1 MKWGL
6 LIYSM
11 KSLLQTRTECYSR
24 AADGRILNF
33 HSELS
38 FLLRFPN
45 TYTVPL
51 NHHAV
56 TNVGPTRYLKENG
69 WHYVGICRA
78 CWAKGVGPTSN
89 QPLAI
94 MSARWQKWHLANDSS
109 CYASQIPIACIE
121 LSTSKMTLVN
131 YNTQL
136 DVLQTYY
143 RSVHLCMSN
152 TICFSWKTKPY

>member
-24 AADGRILNF
+24 SADGRILNF

-56 TNVGPTRYLKENG
+56 TNVGPTRYWNENG

-78 CWAKGVGPTSN
+78 CWAKDVGPTSN

-94 MSARWQKWHLANDSS
+94 MSARWQKWHLANDIWTSLLLRFTNT
-109 CYASQIPIACIE
+109 YCIHVLGCRLLKWR
-121 LSTSKMTLVN
+121 LSITTPNWMFYKHIIV
-131 YNTQL
+131 QF
-136 DVLQTYY
+136 
-143 RSVHLCMSN
+143 
-152 TICFSWKTKPY
+152 I